1 MDRGLVALRVLAVLI
16 GLRALTNV
24 FKPFGAGSGLV
35 LFGALLTG
43 WANAI
48 LAPLLGVFMLIYA
61 YGLWNERRFAL
72 PMGIAYGIFV
82 VLNLAL
88 FPLVHG
94 LANNL
99 PPLAYVGFA
108 IIGAGVSWAAVWML
122 ASRKDRLR

>member
-1 MDRGLVALRVLAVLI
+1 MNRNRVLLRVCAVLI

-35 LFGALLTG
+35 FFGALLTG
-43 WANAI
+43 WANTVV
-48 LAPLLGVFMLIYA
+48 APLLGVFMLVYA
-61 YGLWNERRFAL
+61 YGLWNVRRFAL

-94 LANNL
+94 LAGNL
-99 PPLAYVGFA
+99 PPLGYVAFA
-108 IIGAGVSWAAVWML
+108 AVGAGITWGAVWLL
-122 ASRKDRLR
+122 ARTAAS